1 MKNKKG
7 KIIVTCFASN
17 IARLETILKVSEDLN
32 KLCVFVGRSIHRIY
46 ESAIENNYLENFKNI
61 ISEKESKIISDD
73 ELVLICTGSQGEQNA
88 ALTKLIDGNNK
99 YIQINKNDLIIFSS
113 REIPGNEGKIN
124 ILKEKIL
131 KKDCV
136 YIDHRM
142 QKVHVSGHP
151 SKQELKKM
159 YEWVSPDALIPV
171 HGEYRHLKEQ
181 VNFSK
186 SCGVNKQLLIQNG
199 DVIEIDKGSIKKK
212 IKFLLVEICLKEK
225 I

>member
-1 MKNKKG
+1 M
-7 KIIVTCFASN
+7 
-17 IARLETILKVSEDLN
+17 
-32 KLCVFVGRSIHRIY
+32 
-46 ESAIENNYLENFKNI
+46 
-61 ISEKESKIISDD
+61 
-73 ELVLICTGSQGEQNA
+73 
-88 ALTKLIDGNNK
+88 
-99 YIQINKNDLIIFSS
+99 IIFSS
-113 REIPGNEGKIN
+113 REIPGNEIKIN

-131 KKDCV
+131 KKDCE
-136 YIDHRM
+136 YLDHRM

-159 YEWVSPDALIPV
+159 YEWVSPNALIPV

-212 IKFLLVEICLKEK
+212 IKFLLEEIFLKEK